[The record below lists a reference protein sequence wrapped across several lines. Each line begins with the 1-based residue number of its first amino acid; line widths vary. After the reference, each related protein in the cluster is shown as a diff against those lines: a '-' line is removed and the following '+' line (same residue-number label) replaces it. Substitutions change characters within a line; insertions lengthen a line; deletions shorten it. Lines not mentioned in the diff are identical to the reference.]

1 MYKNKMSAYTR
12 NNRELNQ
19 IRNLEIA
26 PNFQPNNPSSCLVKL
41 GNTHVCCSAILEDR
55 VPGFLRNSGKGWL
68 TAEYGMLPS
77 STNERM
83 DREAAK
89 GKQSGRTQEIQR
101 LIGRSLRCA
110 VNLDILGEKTIKVDC
125 DVISADGGTR
135 TASIIGG
142 YVSLVR
148 AVNQYKKSFNLSKS
162 ILTNQVAAIS
172 VGVVKGTPCID
183 LDYIEDSSAE
193 VDCNVVMANDG
204 QFIEFQSTGEE
215 AKFSKKT
222 ILDFIDLVEYSMP
235 NIFQIQNAAI
245 EK

>member
-1 MYKNKMSAYTR
+1 MSAYSR

-222 ILDFIDLVEYSMP
+222 ILDFIDLVESSMP
-235 NIFQIQNAAI
+235 DIFQIQNAAI

>member
-1 MYKNKMSAYTR
+1 MSTYKR
-12 NNRELNQ
+12 NHRELNK
-19 IRNLEIA
+19 IRPLEIT
-26 PNFQPNNPSSCLVKL
+26 PNFQPNNQSSCLVKL

-77 STNERM
+77 STSERM

-110 VNLDILGEKTIKVDC
+110 VNLDILGEKTIKIDC

-148 AVNQYKKSFNLSKS
+148 SINRYKSNFNITKS
-162 ILTNQVAAIS
+162 IITNQIAAIS

-183 LDYIEDSSAE
+183 LDYLEDSSAE

-222 ILDFIDLVEYSMP
+222 ILNFIELVEGSMP
-235 NIFQIQNAAI
+235 DIFAIQNQAI

>member
-1 MYKNKMSAYTR
+1 MSGYSR
-12 NNRELNQ
+12 NDRELSK
-19 IRNLEIA
+19 IRNLEII
-26 PNFQPNNPSSCLVKL
+26 PGFQPNNQSSCLVKL
-41 GNTHVCCSAILEDR
+41 GDTHVCCSAIIEDR

-77 STNERM
+77 STSERM

-110 VNLDILGEKTIKVDC
+110 VNLDILGEKTIKIDC

-148 AVNQYKKSFNLSKS
+148 SINEFKDKYNLSR
-162 ILTNQVAAIS
+162 L
-172 VGVVKGTPCID
+172 
-183 LDYIEDSSAE
+183 L
-193 VDCNVVMANDG
+193 
-204 QFIEFQSTGEE
+204 
-215 AKFSKKT
+215 
-222 ILDFIDLVEYSMP
+222 L
-235 NIFQIQNAAI
+235 
-245 EK
+245 

>member
-1 MYKNKMSAYTR
+1 MSTYKR
-12 NNRELNQ
+12 NDRELNK
-19 IRNLEIA
+19 IRFLEII
-26 PNFQPNNPSSCLVKL
+26 PNFQPNNQSSCLVML

-77 STNERM
+77 STSERM

-89 GKQSGRTQEIQR
+89 GRQSGRTQEIQR

-110 VNLDILGEKTIKVDC
+110 VNLDILGEKTIKIDC

-135 TASIIGG
+135 TASIIGW

-148 AVNQYKKSFNLSKS
+148 AINYYKSNFNITKG
-162 ILTNQVAAIS
+162 IITNQIAAIS
-172 VGVVKGTPCID
+172 VGVVKGTACID

-215 AKFSKKT
+215 AKFNKKT
-222 ILDFIDLVEYSMP
+222 ILDFIELVEGSMP
-235 NIFQIQNAAI
+235 DIFAIQNQAI

>member
-1 MYKNKMSAYTR
+1 MSTYKR
-12 NNRELNQ
+12 NDRELNK
-19 IRNLEIA
+19 IRSLEIT
-26 PNFQPNNPSSCLVKL
+26 PNFQPNNQSSCLVKL

-77 STNERM
+77 STSERM

-89 GKQSGRTQEIQR
+89 GRQSGRTQEIQR

-110 VNLDILGEKTIKVDC
+110 VNLDILGEKTIKIDC

-148 AVNQYKKSFNLSKS
+148 AINHHKSQFNITKG
-162 ILTNQVAAIS
+162 IITNQVAAIS

-183 LDYIEDSSAE
+183 LNYIEDSSAE

-222 ILDFIDLVEYSMP
+222 ILDFIELVEGSMP
-235 NIFQIQNAAI
+235 DIFAIQNQAI

>member
-1 MYKNKMSAYTR
+1 MSTYKR
-12 NNRELNQ
+12 NGRELNK
-19 IRNLEIA
+19 IRSLEIT
-26 PNFQPNNPSSCLVKL
+26 PNFQPNNQSSCLVKL
-41 GNTHVCCSAILEDR
+41 GNTHVCCSSILEDR

-77 STNERM
+77 STSERM

-89 GKQSGRTQEIQR
+89 GRQSGRTQEIQR

-110 VNLDILGEKTIKVDC
+110 VNLDILGEKTIKIDC

-148 AVNQYKKSFNLSKS
+148 AVNQYKSNFNITKG
-162 ILTNQVAAIS
+162 IITNQVAAIS

-222 ILDFIDLVEYSMP
+222 ILDFIELVEGSMP
-235 NIFQIQNAAI
+235 DIFAIQNQAI
-245 EK
+245 GK

>member
-1 MYKNKMSAYTR
+1 MSTYTR
-12 NNRELNQ
+12 NNRELNK
-19 IRNLEIA
+19 IRSLEII
-26 PNFQPNNPSSCLVKL
+26 PNFQPNNQSSCLVKL

-77 STNERM
+77 STSERM

-89 GKQSGRTQEIQR
+89 GRQSGRTQEIQR

-110 VNLDILGEKTIKVDC
+110 VNLDILGEKTIKIDC
-125 DVISADGGTR
+125 DVLSADGGTR

-148 AVNQYKKSFNLSKS
+148 SINHYKSKFNITKS
-162 ILTNQVAAIS
+162 IVTNQVAAIS

-183 LDYIEDSSAE
+183 LDYIEDSGAE

-215 AKFSKKT
+215 SKFSKKT
-222 ILDFIDLVEYSMP
+222 ILDFIELVEGSMP
-235 NIFQIQNAAI
+235 EIFQIQNQAI

>member
-1 MYKNKMSAYTR
+1 MSTYKR
-12 NNRELNQ
+12 NNRELNK
-19 IRNLEIA
+19 IRSLEIT
-26 PNFQPNNPSSCLVKL
+26 PNFQPNNQSSCLVKL

-77 STNERM
+77 STSERM

-89 GKQSGRTQEIQR
+89 GRQSGRTQEIQR

-110 VNLDILGEKTIKVDC
+110 VNLDILGEKTIKIDC

-148 AVNQYKKSFNLSKS
+148 AINRYKSNFNITKG
-162 ILTNQVAAIS
+162 IITNQIAAIS
-172 VGVVKGTPCID
+172 VGVVKGTACID

-222 ILDFIDLVEYSMP
+222 IFDFIELVEGSMP
-235 NIFQIQNAAI
+235 NIFAIQNQAI

>member
-1 MYKNKMSAYTR
+1 MSAYSR

-19 IRNLEIA
+19 IRSLEII

-110 VNLDILGEKTIKVDC
+110 VNLDVLGEKTIKVDC

-148 AVNQYKKSFNLSKS
+148 TINQYKKNFNLSKS
-162 ILTNQVAAIS
+162 ILTNQIAAIS

-222 ILDFIDLVEYSMP
+222 ILDFIDLVESSMP
-235 NIFQIQNAAI
+235 DIFQIQNAAI

>member
-1 MYKNKMSAYTR
+1 MSAYIR

-19 IRNLEIA
+19 IRSLEII
-26 PNFQPNNPSSCLVKL
+26 PNFQPNNPSSCLVRL

-110 VNLDILGEKTIKVDC
+110 VNLDVLGEKTIKVDC

-148 AVNQYKKSFNLSKS
+148 AVNQYKKNFNLSKS
-162 ILTNQVAAIS
+162 ILTNQIAAIS

-222 ILDFIDLVEYSMP
+222 ILDFIDLVESSMP
-235 NIFQIQNAAI
+235 DIFQIQNAAI

>member
-1 MYKNKMSAYTR
+1 MYKNKMSAHPR

-19 IRNLEIA
+19 IRPLEIL
-26 PNFQPNNPSSCLVKL
+26 PYFQPNNHSSCLVKL
-41 GNTHVCCSAILEDR
+41 GDTHVCCSAIIEDR

-83 DREAAK
+83 DREAAR

-110 VNLDILGEKTIKVDC
+110 INLDILGEKTIKIDC

-148 AVNQYKKSFNLSKS
+148 AINTYKKNFNITTSIVVNQ
-162 ILTNQVAAIS
+162 IAAIS

-183 LDYIEDSSAE
+183 LDYVEDSGAE

-222 ILDFIDLVEYSMP
+222 ILDFIELVEFSMP
-235 NIFQIQNAAI
+235 EIFQIQNTAI

>member
-162 ILTNQVAAIS
+162 ILTGQIAAIS

-215 AKFSKKT
+215 AKFTKKT
-222 ILDFIDLVEYSMP
+222 ILDFIDLVERSIP
-235 NIFQIQNAAI
+235 DIFQIQNAAI

>member
-1 MYKNKMSAYTR
+1 MSTYKR
-12 NNRELNQ
+12 NDRELNK
-19 IRNLEIA
+19 IRSLEIT
-26 PNFQPNNPSSCLVKL
+26 PNFQPNNQSSCLVKL

-77 STNERM
+77 STSERL

-89 GKQSGRTQEIQR
+89 GRQSGRTQEIQR

-110 VNLDILGEKTIKVDC
+110 VNLDILGEKTIKIDC

-148 AVNQYKKSFNLSKS
+148 AVHHYKTQFNITKG
-162 ILTNQVAAIS
+162 IITNQVAAIS

-222 ILDFIDLVEYSMP
+222 ILDFIELVEGSMP
-235 NIFQIQNAAI
+235 DIFAIQDQAI

>member
-1 MYKNKMSAYTR
+1 MGTYKR
-12 NNRELNQ
+12 NDRELNE
-19 IRNLEIA
+19 IRSLEIT
-26 PNFQPNNPSSCLVKL
+26 PNFQPNNQSSCLVKL

-77 STNERM
+77 STSERM

-89 GKQSGRTQEIQR
+89 GRQSGRTQEIQR

-110 VNLDILGEKTIKVDC
+110 VNLDILGEKTIKIDC

-148 AVNQYKKSFNLSKS
+148 AVNYYKSNFNITKH
-162 ILTNQVAAIS
+162 IITNQIAAIS
-172 VGVVKGTPCID
+172 VGVVKGTACID
-183 LDYIEDSSAE
+183 LDYKEDSSAE

-222 ILDFIDLVEYSMP
+222 ILDFIELVEGSMP
-235 NIFQIQNAAI
+235 DIFAIQNQAI
-245 EK
+245 GK

>member
-1 MYKNKMSAYTR
+1 MSTYKRNDRDLNK
-12 NNRELNQ
+12 
-19 IRNLEIA
+19 IRSLEIT
-26 PNFQPNNPSSCLVKL
+26 PNFQPNNQSSCLVKL

-77 STNERM
+77 STSERM

-89 GKQSGRTQEIQR
+89 GRQSGRTQEIQR

-110 VNLDILGEKTIKVDC
+110 VNLDILGEKTIKIDC

-148 AVNQYKKSFNLSKS
+148 AVNLYKSNFNVTKG
-162 ILTNQVAAIS
+162 IITNQIAAIS

-222 ILDFIDLVEYSMP
+222 ILDFIELVEGSMP
-235 NIFQIQNAAI
+235 EIFAIQDQAI

>member
-1 MYKNKMSAYTR
+1 MSAYSR

-19 IRNLEIA
+19 IRSLEII
-26 PNFQPNNPSSCLVKL
+26 PNFQPNNPSSCLVRL

-89 GKQSGRTQEIQR
+89 GKQSGRTQEMQS

-110 VNLDILGEKTIKVDC
+110 VNLDVLGEKTIKVDC

-148 AVNQYKKSFNLSKS
+148 TINQYKKNFNLSKS
-162 ILTNQVAAIS
+162 ILTNQIAAIS

-222 ILDFIDLVEYSMP
+222 ILDFIDLVESSMP
-235 NIFQIQNAAI
+235 DIFQIQNAAI

>member
-1 MYKNKMSAYTR
+1 MSGYTR
-12 NNRELNQ
+12 NDRELSK
-19 IRNLEIA
+19 IRNLEIT
-26 PNFQPNNPSSCLVKL
+26 PGFQPNNQSSCLVKL
-41 GNTHVCCSAILEDR
+41 GDTHVCCSAIIEDR

-77 STNERM
+77 STSERM

-89 GKQSGRTQEIQR
+89 GRQSGRTQEIQR

-110 VNLDILGEKTIKVDC
+110 VNLDILGEKTIKIDC

-148 AVNQYKKSFNLSKS
+148 SINEFKNKFNLSKA
-162 ILTNQVAAIS
+162 IIVNQVAAIS
-172 VGVVKGTPCID
+172 VGVVKGTSCID
-183 LDYIEDSSAE
+183 LNYIEDSSAE

-222 ILDFIDLVEYSMP
+222 IMSFIELVEGSMP
-235 NIFQIQNAAI
+235 EIFNIQNLAI

>member
-1 MYKNKMSAYTR
+1 MSGFKR
-12 NNRELNQ
+12 NNRDLNQ
-19 IRNLEIA
+19 LRSLEIL
-26 PNFQPNNPSSCLVKL
+26 PNFQPNNASSCLVKL
-41 GNTHVCCSAILEDR
+41 GNTHVCCSAIIEDR
-55 VPGFLRNSGKGWL
+55 VPIFLRNSGKGWL

-89 GKQSGRTQEIQR
+89 GKQSGRTQEIHR
-101 LIGRSLRCA
+101 LIGRSLRGA
-110 VNLDILGEKTIKVDC
+110 VNLNILGEKTIKIDC

-148 AVNQYKKSFNLSKS
+148 AVNFYKKSYNLSKP
-162 ILTNQVAAIS
+162 IIINHIAAIS
-172 VGVVKGTPCID
+172 VGVVKGNACID
-183 LDYIEDSSAE
+183 LDYTEDSSAE

-222 ILDFIDLVEYSMP
+222 ILEFIDLVESAMP
-235 NIFQIQNAAI
+235 SIFEIQNLAI

>member
-1 MYKNKMSAYTR
+1 MSTYKR
-12 NNRELNQ
+12 NDRELNK
-19 IRNLEIA
+19 IRSLEIT
-26 PNFQPNNPSSCLVKL
+26 PNFQPNNQSSCLVKL

-77 STNERM
+77 STSERM

-89 GKQSGRTQEIQR
+89 GRQSGRTQEIQR

-110 VNLDILGEKTIKVDC
+110 VNLDILGEKTIKIDC

-148 AVNQYKKSFNLSKS
+148 AVHHYKTQFNITKG
-162 ILTNQVAAIS
+162 IITNQVAAIS

-222 ILDFIDLVEYSMP
+222 ILDFIELVEGSMP
-235 NIFQIQNAAI
+235 DIFAIQDQAI

>member
-1 MYKNKMSAYTR
+1 MSTYKR
-12 NNRELNQ
+12 NGRELNK
-19 IRNLEIA
+19 IRSLEIT
-26 PNFQPNNPSSCLVKL
+26 PNFQPNNQSSCLVKL

-77 STNERM
+77 STSERM
-83 DREAAK
+83 EREAAK
-89 GKQSGRTQEIQR
+89 GRQSGRTQEIQR

-110 VNLDILGEKTIKVDC
+110 VNLDILGEKTIKIDC

-148 AVNQYKKSFNLSKS
+148 AVNHYKSNFNITKG
-162 ILTNQVAAIS
+162 IITNQVAAIS

-215 AKFSKKT
+215 AKFNKKT
-222 ILDFIDLVEYSMP
+222 ILDFIELVEGSMP
-235 NIFQIQNAAI
+235 DIFAIQNQAI

>member
-1 MYKNKMSAYTR
+1 MSTYKR
-12 NNRELNQ
+12 NGRELNK
-19 IRNLEIA
+19 IRPLEII
-26 PNFQPNNPSSCLVKL
+26 PNFQPSNQSSCLVKL

-77 STNERM
+77 STSERM

-110 VNLDILGEKTIKVDC
+110 VNLNLLGEKTIKIDC

-148 AVNQYKKSFNLSKS
+148 SVNHYKSNFNITKG
-162 ILTNQVAAIS
+162 IITNQIAAIS

-183 LDYIEDSSAE
+183 LDYVEDSSAE
-193 VDCNVVMANDG
+193 VDCNIVMANDG

-215 AKFSKKT
+215 SKFNKKT
-222 ILDFIDLVEYSMP
+222 ILDFIELVESSMP
-235 NIFQIQNAAI
+235 DIFAIQNKAI
-245 EK
+245 EN

>member
-1 MYKNKMSAYTR
+1 MSTYKR
-12 NNRELNQ
+12 NGRELNK
-19 IRNLEIA
+19 IRSLEITT
-26 PNFQPNNPSSCLVKL
+26 NFQPSNQSSCLVKL

-77 STNERM
+77 STTERM

-89 GKQSGRTQEIQR
+89 GRQSGRTQEIQR

-110 VNLDILGEKTIKVDC
+110 INLNILGEKTIKIDC

-148 AVNQYKKSFNLSKS
+148 AVNHYKTQFNITKG
-162 ILTNQVAAIS
+162 IITNQVAAIS
-172 VGVVKGTPCID
+172 VGVVKGTACID

-222 ILDFIDLVEYSMP
+222 IIHFIELVEGSMP
-235 NIFQIQNAAI
+235 EIFAIQNQAI

>member
-1 MYKNKMSAYTR
+1 MSTYKR
-12 NNRELNQ
+12 NDRELNK
-19 IRNLEIA
+19 IRSLEIT
-26 PNFQPNNPSSCLVKL
+26 PNFQPNNQSSCLVKL

-77 STNERM
+77 STSERM

-89 GKQSGRTQEIQR
+89 GRQSGRTQEIQR

-110 VNLDILGEKTIKVDC
+110 VNLDILGEKTIKIDC

-142 YVSLVR
+142 YVSLVK
-148 AVNQYKKSFNLSKS
+148 AINQYKSNFNITKS
-162 ILTNQVAAIS
+162 IITNQIAAIS
-172 VGVVKGTPCID
+172 VGVVKGTPCVD

-222 ILDFIDLVEYSMP
+222 ILDFIELVEGSMP
-235 NIFQIQNAAI
+235 DIFAIQNQAI

>member
-1 MYKNKMSAYTR
+1 MSTYKR
-12 NNRELNQ
+12 NGRELNK
-19 IRNLEIA
+19 IRSLEITT
-26 PNFQPNNPSSCLVKL
+26 NFQPSNQSSCLVKL

-77 STNERM
+77 STTERM

-89 GKQSGRTQEIQR
+89 GRQSGRTQEIQR

-110 VNLDILGEKTIKVDC
+110 INLNILGEKTIKIDC

-148 AVNQYKKSFNLSKS
+148 AVNHYKTQFNITKG
-162 ILTNQVAAIS
+162 IITNQVAAIS
-172 VGVVKGTPCID
+172 VGVVKGTACID

-222 ILDFIDLVEYSMP
+222 ILDFIELVEGSMP
-235 NIFQIQNAAI
+235 EIFAIQNQAI

>member
-1 MYKNKMSAYTR
+1 MSGYTR
-12 NNRELNQ
+12 NDRELSK
-19 IRNLEIA
+19 IRNLEII
-26 PNFQPNNPSSCLVKL
+26 PGFQPNNQSSCLVKL
-41 GNTHVCCSAILEDR
+41 GNTHVCCSAIIEDR

-77 STNERM
+77 STSERM

-89 GKQSGRTQEIQR
+89 GRQSGRTQEIQR

-110 VNLDILGEKTIKVDC
+110 VNLNILGEKTIKIDC

-148 AVNQYKKSFNLSKS
+148 SINDFKNKFNLSKT
-162 ILTNQVAAIS
+162 IIVNQIAAIS
-172 VGVVKGTPCID
+172 VGVVKGTSCID
-183 LDYIEDSSAE
+183 LNYIEDSSAE
-193 VDCNVVMANDG
+193 VDCNVVMASDG

-222 ILDFIDLVEYSMP
+222 IMSFIELVEGSMP
-235 NIFQIQNAAI
+235 EIFNIQNLAI

>member
-1 MYKNKMSAYTR
+1 MSTYKR
-12 NNRELNQ
+12 NDRELNK
-19 IRNLEIA
+19 IRSLEIT
-26 PNFQPNNPSSCLVKL
+26 PNFQPNNQSSCLIKL

-55 VPGFLRNSGKGWL
+55 VPGFLRNTGKGWL

-77 STNERM
+77 STSERM

-89 GKQSGRTQEIQR
+89 GRQSGRTQEIQR

-110 VNLDILGEKTIKVDC
+110 VNLGILGEKTIKIDC

-148 AVNQYKKSFNLSKS
+148 AINRYKSNFNISKG
-162 ILTNQVAAIS
+162 IITNQIAAIS
-172 VGVVKGTPCID
+172 VGVVKGTACID
-183 LDYIEDSSAE
+183 LDYIEDSNAD

-215 AKFSKKT
+215 AKFSKNT
-222 ILDFIDLVEYSMP
+222 ILDFIELVEESMP
-235 NIFQIQNAAI
+235 EIFAIQNQAI

>member
-1 MYKNKMSAYTR
+1 M
-12 NNRELNQ
+12 
-19 IRNLEIA
+19 
-26 PNFQPNNPSSCLVKL
+26 KL

-110 VNLDILGEKTIKVDC
+110 VNLDVLGEKTIKVDC

-148 AVNQYKKSFNLSKS
+148 AVNQYKKNFNLSKS
-162 ILTNQVAAIS
+162 ILTNQIAAIS

-183 LDYIEDSSAE
+183 LDYIEDSGAD

-215 AKFSKKT
+215 AKISKKT
-222 ILDFIDLVEYSMP
+222 ILDFIELVEYSMP

>member
-1 MYKNKMSAYTR
+1 MSTFKR
-12 NNRELNQ
+12 NYRELNK
-19 IRNLEIA
+19 IRSLEIT
-26 PNFQPNNPSSCLVKL
+26 PNFQPNNQSSCLVKL

-77 STNERM
+77 STSERM

-110 VNLDILGEKTIKVDC
+110 VNLDILGEKTIKIDC

-148 AVNQYKKSFNLSKS
+148 AINHYKSNFNITKG
-162 ILTNQVAAIS
+162 IITNQIAAIS
-172 VGVVKGTPCID
+172 VGVVKGTACID

-222 ILDFIDLVEYSMP
+222 ILDFIELVERSMP
-235 NIFQIQNAAI
+235 DIFAIQNQAI
-245 EK
+245 EE